1 MSSLPLL
8 CSHSPLCL
16 SSYNHTEHRGARRT
30 EPGGWS
36 GAPPP
41 PTRLHGPS
49 SRAAVLTSLHNGRLV
64 AGTYGQHFE
73 HAAGGPEQLLITVVA
88 HDLDEGLG
96 SSIGQDD
103 ELLGEGEM
111 SVRQMGSL
119 ARNKDG
125 REGR

>member
-1 MSSLPLL
+1 MHSWPDGSPRLL
-8 CSHSPLCL
+8 GSFSHRYFSRKILACL
-16 SSYNHTEHRGARRT
+16 ILSWCLGELALIHWIWFKNQ
-30 EPGGWS
+30 
-36 GAPPP
+36 
-41 PTRLHGPS
+41 
-49 SRAAVLTSLHNGRLV
+49 VC
-64 AGTYGQHFE
+64 
-73 HAAGGPEQLLITVVA
+73 AAGGPEQLLITVVA